1 MIVIYDSD
9 KSSEIVKPNL
19 EAVAFTKPLFAFNTW
34 DELMEDLEKL
44 LVLSPDICFAAVVS
58 GKVFTIRKLIAHAAL
73 YVDQTTGGDYEDRYC
88 LSNVDL
94 AKRAIEEYA
103 TTGEVRYWQKHHN
116 QRLRVVGDLMFHDG
130 ELTIPENAIRCVD
143 WNASEL
149 KKQYPYDS
157 ILDKI

>member
-1 MIVIYDSD
+1 MIILYDSD

-19 EAVAFTKPLFAFNTW
+19 TAVAFDKPLFAFNTW
-34 DELMEDLEKL
+34 DELVEDLEKL

-58 GKVFTIRKLIAHAAL
+58 GKLFTIRKLIAHAAL
-73 YVDQTTGGDYEDRYC
+73 YVDHNTSGDYEDRYC

-130 ELTIPENAIRCVD
+130 ELTIPENALRCVD
-143 WNASEL
+143 WNTAEL